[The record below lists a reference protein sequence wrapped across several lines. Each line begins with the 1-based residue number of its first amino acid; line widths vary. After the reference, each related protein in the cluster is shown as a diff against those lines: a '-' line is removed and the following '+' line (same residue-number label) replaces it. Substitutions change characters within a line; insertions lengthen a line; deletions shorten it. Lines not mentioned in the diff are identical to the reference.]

1 MSLSAVD
8 TTFRTLPGSESR
20 SPIAAVSGRWRWE
33 EEAETPREDR
43 PPRRRRTER
52 AAAGDPSNGG
62 GPAASSPLRRGAAA
76 ATSRAKEKVPSKLPG
91 GGGGGGGPAVS
102 ARCCTR
108 LPPRAAAAP
117 ISSAGVT
124 WPRAGRRGRR
134 APPPARARGLC
145 AGILRRG
152 GACGSRGRAG
162 AGRRASLVLALYAW
176 SGLRGTA
183 ASPCHLPPRVSLLP
197 FPASLSHRAP
207 AEEYDAFP
215 RVTSHPPW
223 MRLRKLD
230 REEWAFCG
238 EG

>member
-52 AAAGDPSNGG
+52 AAADDPSNDG
-62 GPAASSPLRRGAAA
+62 GPAASSPLRRGAAAAA

-91 GGGGGGGPAVS
+91 GGGGGGDPAVS

-152 GACGSRGRAG
+152 GACGGRAG
-162 AGRRASLVLALYAW
+162 AGHFASLVLALYAW
-176 SGLRGTA
+176 SGVRGTA